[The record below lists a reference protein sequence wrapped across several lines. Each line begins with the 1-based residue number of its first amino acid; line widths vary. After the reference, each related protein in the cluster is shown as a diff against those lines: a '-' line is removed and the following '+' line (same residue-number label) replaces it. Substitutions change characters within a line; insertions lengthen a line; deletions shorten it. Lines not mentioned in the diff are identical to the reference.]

1 MSQGDPN
8 DLNNYRIQDLTSD
21 ELEAMKPFVGALRTH
36 AALLTEEAD
45 AKLPKGSVAYPLSA
59 ESIERD
65 IRTKPELRN
74 HWKALTPAQ
83 QTYAYNRYIQNMPA
97 RYEAAGSGAVNPY
110 ASALEHDYH
119 RLHNPLSYKINRMF
133 LRGLTRVVGGNATGQ
148 QENVAK
154 NLTGKSFVGTLTGL
168 AYGGRDAVH
177 MAREANRNLQTG
189 GNQFGKTPLVKQPM
203 TKGMTIGEEA
213 MEYTLPAAVDT
224 VTFGAALR
232 GAAAVP
238 KLAPVANSP
247 FMQMVTNFRNPIG
260 QGKLLFSPLFNAT
273 STKGKVLDWGLRGLM
288 GYGLADQAVDAAKG
302 IHGAANQNT
311 NTQVIAYDPYGPGP
325 TVANAIAAQQRREQE
340 AAQKAGAPAPA
351 PQTPVAPAA
360 ATATAPAQQTAN
372 QSTPAQPSERRAGL
386 RSLADT
392 MFGGA
397 AGGSWLGGALGG
409 GLLGLI
415 FGGKRRFLSGILGA
429 LLGAGGLAAY
439 NYYKN
444 RPR

>member
-1 MSQGDPN
+1 MNPGDPN

-59 ESIERD
+59 ESVERD

-74 HWKALTPAQ
+74 LWKALTPAQ

-97 RYEAAGSGAVNPY
+97 RYETMGMGAANPY
-110 ASALEHDYH
+110 APALEHDYH
-119 RLHNPLSYKINRMF
+119 RLHNPLSYKFSRMV
-133 LRGLTRVVGGNATGQ
+133 LRGLTRVVGGNSTGQ
-148 QENVAK
+148 QENFAK
-154 NLTGKSFVGTLTGL
+154 GLTGKSFVGTLTGL

-177 MAREANRNLQTG
+177 MAREANRNIQTG
-189 GNQFGKTPLVKQPM
+189 GHQFGKTSLVKQPM

-238 KLAPVANSP
+238 KLAPIANSP
-247 FMQMVTNFRNPIG
+247 FMKMVSNFRNPIG

-273 STKGKVLDWGLRGLM
+273 TTKGKVIDWGLRGLM

-325 TVANAIAAQQRREQE
+325 TLANAIAAQQRREQE
-340 AAQKAGAPAPA
+340 AAQKAGAHAPA
-351 PQTPVAPAA
+351 TP
-360 ATATAPAQQTAN
+360 ATPATAPAQQVAN
-372 QSTPAQPSERRAGL
+372 QNTPAQPSERRASL
-386 RSLADT
+386 RSLADA

-397 AGGSWLGGALGG
+397 AGGGWLGGALGG

-444 RPR
+444 KPR